1 MIEPYFSVCIPQYGR
16 TDFLLKAL
24 ESLSIQSFRDFEICI
39 SDDNS
44 QDGRQSEIIAAL
56 RLAGFKYDFYAQAK
70 NRRYDANLRTA
81 ISLARGKYCLL
92 LGNDDALVDG
102 GALARM
108 HEAIETYG
116 PCGALICDFQDY
128 LTGARSNRLHATGN
142 KGFGPKTAASHFRN
156 FSFVSGVI
164 LERISAQNFATDR
177 WDGSEMYQ
185 TFIGCRIIAS
195 GKSLIEIAEPLI
207 RKDIYLP
214 NLQVDS
220 YASRPRAPRWPIV
233 ERIIPLVQLGRLT
246 ADAVS
251 PYTSGIEQ
259 RRQNEH
265 ILRQLLIFTYPFWL
279 FEYRRVQSWSYA
291 FGVGLAMRPRRIAEG
306 IEFTRR
312 GSVVIRLYYLAASTL
327 GLVMPTWFFDVARP
341 YLYRVAKSV

>member
-16 TDFLLKAL
+16 TDFLLKAI
-24 ESLSIQSFRDFEICI
+24 ESLSIQWFRDFEICI

-44 QDGRQSEIIAAL
+44 PDGRQSEIIAAL
-56 RLAGFKYDFYAQAK
+56 QLNGFQFNFYVQAK
-70 NRRYDANLRTA
+70 NCRYDANLRTA
-81 ISLARGKYCLL
+81 ISLARGKYCVL

-102 GALARM
+102 TTLARM

-116 PCGALICDFQDY
+116 SCGVVICDFQDY
-128 LTGARSNRLHATGN
+128 LSGARGNRVRSTGN
-142 KGFGPKTAASHFRN
+142 KGSGPKIAASHFRN

-207 RKDIYLP
+207 RKDIYLR

-220 YASRPRAPRWPIV
+220 YANRPRARRWPIV
-233 ERIIPLVQLGRLT
+233 ERTIPLAQLGRLT
-246 ADAVS
+246 ADALS
-251 PYTSGIEQ
+251 PYSSGIEQ
-259 RRQNEH
+259 RKQNEC
-265 ILRQLLIFTYPFWL
+265 ILRQLLMFTYPFWL

-291 FGVGLAMRPRRIAEG
+291 LGVGLAMRPRRTAEG
-306 IEFTRR
+306 IKFTRT
-312 GSVVIRLYYLAASTL
+312 GTVVIRLYYLAASIL
-327 GLVMPTWFFDVARP
+327 GLVTPTWLFDVARP
-341 YLYRVAKSV
+341 FLYRIAKSV